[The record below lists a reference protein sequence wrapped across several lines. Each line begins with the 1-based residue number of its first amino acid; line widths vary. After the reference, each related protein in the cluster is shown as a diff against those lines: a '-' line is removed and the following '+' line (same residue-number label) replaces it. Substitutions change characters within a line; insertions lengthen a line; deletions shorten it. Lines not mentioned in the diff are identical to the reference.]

1 MISKKF
7 LNNNFSFVGFVLL
20 LIILVIVVLI
30 IINLGKKK
38 EKIAYNY
45 GCGDDYPVIG
55 VVGGSGKSL
64 CVDIISDVMRDKYK
78 VGKLNQQ
85 GVSVDNQWKQF
96 SALTVDEMRVHHS
109 IDAAVVCLS
118 TNVIK
123 ESALGLNKCDV
134 GIFLNNKDP
143 YKTMEYYSKLYEQI
157 CQNGCAILNC
167 DDDYYYY
174 LKKIIPMMRCK
185 IIFFSHNKNSDLLK
199 EATQKNYPNVYFE
212 NNKIIFRDK
221 NNKHIF
227 SLKDNYRKRND
238 IEATMAAIACCMYM
252 NLDIDRI
259 KERCNCDYVKVQ

>member
-7 LNNNFSFVGFVLL
+7 VDNNFSFIVFVLL

-78 VGKLNQQ
+78 VGKLNQA
-85 GVSVDNQWKQF
+85 GVSVDNEWKQF

-109 IDAAVVCLS
+109 IDVAVVGLS
-118 TNVIK
+118 NKFIK
-123 ESALGLNKCDV
+123 KSGLGFNKCDV

-143 YKTMEYYSKLYEQI
+143 YKTMDSYSKLYEQI
-157 CQNGCAILNC
+157 CDNGCAILNC
-167 DDDYYYY
+167 DDKYYYY
-174 LKKIIPMMRCK
+174 LKKMIPLMKCK
-185 IIFFSHNKNSDLLK
+185 IIYFSYNKNCDLLREGIQNNYPVLYFDNNNIIYKDNSKQHIFTLKDDRKQSDL
-199 EATQKNYPNVYFE
+199 
-212 NNKIIFRDK
+212 
-221 NNKHIF
+221 
-227 SLKDNYRKRND
+227 
-238 IEATMAAIACCMYM
+238 EATMAAIACCFCM
-252 NLDIDRI
+252 NFDINRI
-259 KERCNCDYVKVQ
+259 KERCNCS